1 MLLDKCPLSGKMG
14 RGGGDVEQNS
24 LGRGVSGGPGSA
36 LREGKE
42 CGRKQLGFGIKAVM
56 SIKQGSLWEVTI
68 QPGQQ

>member
-42 CGRKQLGFGIKAVM
+42 CGRKHSLDLGLKQL
-56 SIKQGSLWEVTI
+56 
-68 QPGQQ
+68 

>member
-36 LREGKE
+36 LREGN
-42 CGRKQLGFGIKAVM
+42 LGTTKKNTLLKIRIKFSFYLQVN
-56 SIKQGSLWEVTI
+56 KSL
-68 QPGQQ
+68 